1 LQHQVLARLGP
12 EGLAQL
18 DRLLAVPE
26 GGEEPDTA
34 EKAVQADPHDP
45 GRLRLVD
52 LKADPGRA
60 SLESL
65 LIHIAR
71 LHAIR
76 QVARLEDRF
85 AGVAP
90 HVVQAYGQRAAA
102 EAPSELRAHA
112 DPVRATLLAA
122 LCLLRRQEI
131 TDELVDLL
139 IVTIHKVGTRAER
152 RVNP

>member
-1 LQHQVLARLGP
+1 M
-12 EGLAQL
+12 
-18 DRLLAVPE
+18 
-26 GGEEPDTA
+26 
-34 EKAVQADPHDP
+34 
-45 GRLRLVD
+45 VD

-71 LHAIR
+71 LQRIR
-76 QVARLEDRF
+76 QVALLEDLF

-90 HVVQAYGQRAAA
+90 HVVQAYRQRAAA

-112 DPVRATLLAA
+112 DPVRATLLATLLAA

-152 RVNP
+152 RVNPHSL